1 RTISPSRTGP
11 RVTASADPLEDEL
24 AHATGIRLAARRLHD
39 RTDDRADRTEVAPAN
54 LLEDVG
60 LRGERLVDRGEQRPV
75 VGYDLEAARD
85 EDLLRVALAGQDALE
100 HLARELVVDAARVNE
115 SVGLGDLR
123 GRDGQL
129 LESDVVL
136 LLTTRELAH
145 PPLAGAGRA
154 RARGDGRLDE
164 VDRPRVDDVAHL
176 GVGVAPLALQAAP
189 TRDRQ
194 LGQAR
199 TDLLDPLARGRDRD
213 EVGLREVPVVLGVRL
228 HAARRRDA
236 GVLVPVPR
244 LLDDGATG
252 VEHGGLARDLVAH
265 GALDRA
271 ERVDVLRLGA
281 RAERRLGRRAQRQ
294 VHVGADVAALHP
306 GLRDV

>member
-1 RTISPSRTGP
+1 
-11 RVTASADPLEDEL
+11 E
-24 AHATGIRLAARRLHD
+24 
-39 RTDDRADRTEVAPAN
+39 
-54 LLEDVG
+54 LLERD
-60 LRGERLVDRGEQRPV
+60 LV
-75 VGYDLEAARD
+75 
-85 EDLLRVALAGQDALE
+85 LLR
-100 HLARELVVDAARVNE
+100 
-115 SVGLGDLR
+115 
-123 GRDGQL
+123 
-129 LESDVVL
+129 
-136 LLTTRELAH
+136 TTRELAH
-145 PPLAGAGRA
+145 PPRAGAGRA

-164 VDRPRVDDVAHL
+164 VDRPRVADVTHL
-176 GVGVAPLALQAAP
+176 RVGVAPLALQAAT

-194 LGQAR
+194 LRQAR

-213 EVGLREVPVVLGVRL
+213 EVGLREVPVVLGVGL

-265 GALDRA
+265 GPLDRA

-281 RAERRLGRRAQRQ
+281 RAERRLGRGAQRQ

-306 GLRDV
+306 GLRDVERAEDVAQRLHVRARDLRRAVPRARDRPRDDLHERDARAVVVDERVLRAVDAPGGAADVGVLARVLLHV